1 MITEGYFDIYN
12 LSDESDTNKV
22 KLTAHRRLGSTLVG
36 NNYVYDFIMI
46 ASDPFLNQNSPLPPG
61 VELQLSF
68 ERLKME
74 FSSLRVNKEAH
85 TLKNQI
91 LPLKNVFAEV
101 EYISSPTLRNQ
112 MASIESQPIKY
123 SYDDM
128 DVIYKTIPVCFI
140 LFSII
145 DIFRIL
151 R

>member
-1 MITEGYFDIYN
+1 M
-12 LSDESDTNKV
+12 SSESDSNKT
-22 KLTAHRRLGSTLVG
+22 KLTTHRRQGSTLIG

-46 ASDPFLNQNSPLPPG
+46 ASDPFLNENSPLPPG

-74 FSSLRVNKEAH
+74 FSSLRVKKESHA
-85 TLKNQI
+85 LKNQI

-128 DVIYKTIPVCFI
+128 DVIYKTIPV
-140 LFSII
+140 
-145 DIFRIL
+145 
-151 R
+151 